1 MIVTKE
7 DTGQLV
13 KVLSNIHQGIYG
25 FHHMFGLVSTTESEK
40 RHASRKRRGYLDRE
54 DRWDCRF
61 EVERKGKDFLLKSIE
76 NCEVHRDAEQNWKL
90 VTPKGNF
97 IVTSALADDREAK
110 PLIPHFADEDADLK
124 QDDMAKGFLSSA
136 LFMLLLFIGLWW
148 AANNIE
154 EVEEK
159 VVKPVVV
166 KMVEMKHEIVK
177 IAAPKVV
184 KKKVLTKQQKT
195 HRAIKQNLGFLG
207 MVGNKNLKKAVGG
220 TPTKL
225 KKVTAGAGK
234 GGDAGSGGELLVGLG
249 KAVKRTTVG
258 NTGTKGLGGIGT
270 KGAGGGAGG
279 YGTTTIASGEGV
291 GISAVAISNDVTLE
305 GGLSRAVIMATIQKY
320 LAQIKACYNQGLKT
334 NPALE
339 GTVAM
344 DFQIRANGSVGYARV
359 GKSSLGSKMVEGCM
373 SRKMLTWQFPKPR
386 GGVSQDVR
394 FPFSLRPESI

>member
-54 DRWDCRF
+54 DRWDCQF
-61 EVERKGKDFLLKSIE
+61 QVERKGKDFLLKPID
-76 NCEVHRDAEQNWKL
+76 NCEVIRDAHENWKL
-90 VTPKGNF
+90 VTTKGNF
-97 IVTSALADDREAK
+97 IVTSALADDKEAA
-110 PLIPHFADEDADLK
+110 PLIPHFADEDQDLK
-124 QDDMAKGFLSSA
+124 QDDLAKGFLSSA
-136 LFMLLLFIGLWW
+136 LLLLLIFMGLWY
-148 AANNIE
+148 AAQNIE

-159 VVKPVVV
+159 VIKPVVV
-166 KMVEMKHEIVK
+166 KMVEIKHEIVK
-177 IAAPKVV
+177 ITAPKVV
-184 KKKVLTKQQKT
+184 EKKELTQQQKT

-207 MVGNKNLKKAVGG
+207 MLGNKNLKKAVGG

-225 KKVTAGAGK
+225 NKVTAGAGK

-344 DFQIRANGSVGYARV
+344 DFQIKPDGSVGFARV
-359 GKSSLGSKMVEGCM
+359 GKSSLGSQMVESCM
-373 SRKMLTWQFPKPR
+373 STKMLSWQFPKPR

>member
-1 MIVTKE
+1 M
-7 DTGQLV
+7 
-13 KVLSNIHQGIYG
+13 
-25 FHHMFGLVSTTESEK
+25 
-40 RHASRKRRGYLDRE
+40 
-54 DRWDCRF
+54 
-61 EVERKGKDFLLKSIE
+61 KSIE

-97 IVTSALADDREAK
+97 IVTSALTDDREAK

-136 LFMLLLFIGLWW
+136 LFMLLVFVGLWW

-166 KMVEMKHEIVK
+166 KMVEIKHEIVK

>member
-13 KVLSNIHQGIYG
+13 KVLSNFHQGMYG
-25 FHHMFGLVSTTESEK
+25 FHHMFGLISSRESKK
-40 RHASRKRRGYLDRE
+40 RHDSRKRRGYMDRE
-54 DRWDCRF
+54 DRWDCQF
-61 EVERKGKDFLLKSIE
+61 EVVRQNKEISIKALN
-76 NCEVHRDAEQNWKL
+76 NCEVHRNQEQNWKL

-97 IVTSALADDREAK
+97 IFNLDTPDSV
-110 PLIPHFADEDADLK
+110 IPHFADEDEDLK

-136 LFMLLLFIGLWW
+136 LFVLFLFIGLWW
-148 AANNIE
+148 AAQNIE
-154 EVEEK
+154 EVAK
-159 VVKPVVV
+159 VVKPITV
-166 KMVEMKHEIVK
+166 KMVEMKHEIVR

-184 KKKVLTKQQKT
+184 QKKVLTKKQKS

-207 MVGNKNLKKAVGG
+207 LVGKKSLKKAVGG
-220 TPTKL
+220 TPMKL

-344 DFQIRANGSVGYARV
+344 DFQILATGGVGYARV

-373 SRKMLTWQFPKPR
+373 SRKMLTWQFPRPR